1 LEALKILGW
10 LKVEVETVSKL
21 EFAMMI
27 GVSAARV
34 SQYISEGKIGPE
46 ELVGSGQRAR
56 IKVAQ
61 AKEKLNLRLD
71 PGQRNGNGINTKLN
85 VTAPSSDTD
94 QLDQRIKLAKAE
106 TAEATNRRAA
116 EDEKARRGIYVLA
129 EHASAEGSKLAANI
143 VQQFE
148 SAMID
153 FAAEIAATYKLPQ
166 RDLMHLAQK
175 RGRDARLK
183 ISANLVNEAA
193 DLPATIEEET
203 V

>member
-1 LEALKILGW
+1 MEAQ
-10 LKVEVETVSKL
+10 TASKL
-21 EFAMMI
+21 EFALMI
-27 GVSAARV
+27 GVSPGRV

-46 ELVGSGQRAR
+46 DLVGTGQRAR
-56 IKVAQ
+56 IKVDQ
-61 AKEKLNLRLD
+61 AKEKLKLRLD
-71 PGQRNGNGINTKLN
+71 PGQRNGNGIETNLATSRSSS
-85 VTAPSSDTD
+85 TANEID
-94 QLDQRIKLAKAE
+94 QLDERIKRAKAE
-106 TAEATNRRAA
+106 TAEAINRRAA

-148 SAMID
+148 AALID
-153 FAAEIAATYKLPQ
+153 LAAEIAATHKLPQ

-175 RGRDARLK
+175 RGREARVK
-183 ISANLVNEAA
+183 ISANLMNEAA